1 MSTTLRLCSV
11 QPSGIT
17 VMKRLAH
24 GVLEAYDFVG
34 VFQINAELSKEKN
47 MCVWERISDTYEL
60 NVF

>member
-1 MSTTLRLCSV
+1 
-11 QPSGIT
+11 
-17 VMKRLAH
+17 MKRLAH
-24 GVLEAYDFVG
+24 GVLGTYDFVG